1 MNTFPADVEQGDAS
15 FMFLLSGCKQGSF
28 HSVLRA
34 TSFALLCFFLVILLS
49 DRAPLSTEVPSGA
62 PKHKKAVLRVMEKTR
77 VSHERRSGVSY
88 TVVGWELDAREST
101 IHIK

>member
-28 HSVLRA
+28 HSVLRV
-34 TSFALLCFFLVILLS
+34 TFFALLCFFLVILLS
-49 DRAPLSTEVPSGA
+49 KISRISTEVLSGA
-62 PKHKKAVLRVMEKTR
+62 HKHEKAVVCVMEKIR
-77 VSHERRSGVSY
+77 VSDEFHSGVSY
-88 TVVGWELDAREST
+88 TAVGWELDAHEST